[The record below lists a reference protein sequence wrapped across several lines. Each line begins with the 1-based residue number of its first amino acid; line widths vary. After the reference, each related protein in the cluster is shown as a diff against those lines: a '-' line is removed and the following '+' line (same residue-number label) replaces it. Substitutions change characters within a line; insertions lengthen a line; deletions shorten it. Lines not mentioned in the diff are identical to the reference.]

1 MADLSTLTHATQPS
15 NGDFRMTSS
24 DDVSRRKSFLING
37 RRVRIMDLIKAGLLS
52 PGQELIFE
60 RPRIGE
66 IHRAVVTANGRIR
79 VADGQDFASP
89 SRAADDVSG
98 TATDGW
104 YAWRVG
110 EDGPLLD
117 QLRQELLKSVAN
129 QATPD
134 EPREL
139 DLDAVG
145 IAVNRLAELAE
156 ARTRA
161 EAGGPEQLTVR
172 DLLRRWGAQERDR
185 EVVTQIDADLANHG
199 LLTVPDFR
207 AVGLDTVITL
217 TVTPGPEEPSQA
229 DKAAELTATPRSFSP
244 TLASDEEESP
254 EIGQTLGNLLP
265 DDHRLIS
272 VKPSASLN
280 EAVTQMVMND
290 FSQVPVLSGER
301 DLRGAVTWRSIAVAR
316 QAGTDITLGDA
327 MKPARDYPYD
337 TRLLDVLDAL
347 LKEEFVFVRSHDKR
361 IYGIVTAADVVH
373 VYDQMATPFFLI
385 GEVDQEL
392 RHLIRSRF
400 EIEDIQ
406 LVCMAGTD
414 LQSFDDMTMG
424 DYLAVLRN
432 SDCWEK
438 LGWDLDR
445 KVFGEHL
452 EEIRKIRNK
461 VTHFNNPDPI
471 PQSDVNR
478 LRNFLTVIRT
488 FDK

>member
-1 MADLSTLTHATQPS
+1 
-15 NGDFRMTSS
+15 MTSS
-24 DDVSRRKSFLING
+24 DDVSRRRSFLING
-37 RRVRIMDLIKAGLLS
+37 RRVRILDLIKAGLLN
-52 PGQELIFE
+52 PGQELVFE

-66 IHRAVVTANGRIR
+66 IHRAVVTDNGRIR
-79 VADGQDFASP
+79 VADGQEFASP

-98 TATDGW
+98 TGTDGW

-110 EDGPLLD
+110 DDGPLLD
-117 QLRQELLKSVAN
+117 QLRQELLKSAAS
-129 QATPD
+129 QTTPN
-134 EPREL
+134 EPVDI
-139 DLDAVG
+139 DLDDIAVAVG
-145 IAVNRLAELAE
+145 RLMELGE
-156 ARTRA
+156 ARNRA
-161 EAGGPEQLTVR
+161 EAGEPEQLTVR
-172 DLLRRWGAQERDR
+172 DLLKRWGAQERDR
-185 EVVTQIDADLANHG
+185 EVINQIDADLANHG

-207 AVGLDTVITL
+207 AVGLDTTITL
-217 TVTPGPEEPSQA
+217 TVTPGPEEALPA
-229 DKAAELTATPRSFSP
+229 DKAAEATATPRALNLA
-244 TLASDEEESP
+244 TASDEEDSG

-272 VKPSASLN
+272 VTPSASLN
-280 EAVTQMVMND
+280 QAVTQMVMSD

-301 DLRGAVTWRSIAVAR
+301 DLRGAITWRSIAVAR
-316 QAGTDITLGDA
+316 QAGSDITLSDA
-327 MKPARDYPYD
+327 LRPARDYPYD
-337 TRLLDVLDAL
+337 TRLLDVLDVL

-361 IYGIVTAADVVH
+361 IYGIVTAADVVR

-392 RHLIRSRF
+392 RRLIRNRF
-400 EIEDIQ
+400 EIEDVQ
-406 LVCMAGTD
+406 PVCAAGTE

-452 EEIRKIRNK
+452 DEIRKIRNK

-471 PQSDVNR
+471 PPSDVNR